1 MQVNVFCI
9 SSKST
14 IKYDTVI
21 QDLLRDRPRQ
31 GIETNGKKCSNYV
44 TMARLE
50 LTKKQQ
56 AC

>member
-31 GIETNGKKCSNYV
+31 GIETNGKNVLIMSLWLGWN
-44 TMARLE
+44 
-50 LTKKQQ
+50 
-56 AC
+56 